1 MIYVLGGGGS
11 DLNYRVMASTSA
23 PANPKANDI
32 WIKSGTAV
40 NGYRFASVT
49 PSGASSSTG
58 NVYLIC
64 STTYDRTTDNTV
76 PVLNILDRKE
86 NGQVIRC
93 LLELTGCRQVIG
105 GEWKAVNAYL
115 YKGGAWLQ
123 FSADLADIDFY
134 NAGTEK
140 AALTL
145 SNVTK
150 ASTYLNATL
159 AKGGNASVTIKDVDL
174 TNHKTVKATY
184 SNLQGDGTFKGY
196 ISLKILDTSGAS
208 VKATS
213 EASEASGTLTLD
225 VSSLSGK
232 HQIQVY
238 MRNTS
243 GSYAGSC
250 RVTRIQML
258 L

>member
-1 MIYVLGGGGS
+1 MIYVLGGSS
-11 DLNYRVMASTSA
+11 DLSYKVIASQTAPTS
-23 PANPKANDI
+23 PTANMI

-49 PSGASSSTG
+49 PSGTSSSTG
-58 NVYLIC
+58 NVYFIC

-76 PVLNILDRKE
+76 PVLNILNRKE
-86 NGQVIRC
+86 KGQIIRC
-93 LLELTGCRQVIG
+93 LLHLTGCRQVIN

-115 YKGGAWLQ
+115 YKGGSWLQ
-123 FSADLADIDFY
+123 FSAELADIDFY
-134 NAGTEK
+134 NAGTEN
-140 AALTL
+140 ATLTL

-159 AKGGNASVTIKDVDL
+159 AKSGNASVTIKDVDL
-174 TNHKTVKATY
+174 TNHKTVTATY

-208 VKATS
+208 VKATT
-213 EASEASGTLTLD
+213 EASTASGTLTLD
-225 VSSLSGK
+225 VSTLTGK

-250 RVTRIQML
+250 RVSRIRML